1 MAQVYVLACSTGRPL
16 MTIKDS
22 VAEGFK
28 KDLEEGGDQWAK
40 MFFQAAKRDLIK
52 QGRDKDF
59 CT

>member
-1 MAQVYVLACSTGRPL
+1 MYVLACSTGRPL